1 MCLALPLK
9 VSSVSKNQAVME
21 DGRLV
26 NCSLVKKVKMGD
38 WLMVKSNL
46 AVAKLTASE
55 AKSIRA
61 AFKEISSAVKP

>member
-9 VSSVSKNQAVME
+9 VTSLSKNQAVME
-21 DGRLV
+21 DGRMV

-46 AVAKLTASE
+46 AVAKLTPSE
-55 AKSIRA
+55 AKSMCSALR
-61 AFKEISSAVKP
+61 EISNGIKA